1 MFVAR
6 VLSQGPPTH
15 AGLINCAS
23 LVCSDYEFRVAC
35 LVCKLCLACVLCDA
49 CKNNSALSFP
59 TRSFVA
65 VVVVVFMVLVVL
77 GEREVMVSV
86 MMVLV
91 VVVLALAYL
100 GGFRV

>member
-65 VVVVVFMVLVVL
+65 VVVVFMVLVVL
-77 GEREVMVSV
+77 GEREV
-86 MMVLV
+86 MVLV